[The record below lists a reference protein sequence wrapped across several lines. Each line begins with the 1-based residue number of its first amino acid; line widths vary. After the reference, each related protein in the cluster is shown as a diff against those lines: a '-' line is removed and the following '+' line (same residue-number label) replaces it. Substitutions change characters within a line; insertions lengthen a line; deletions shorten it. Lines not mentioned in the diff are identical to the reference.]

1 MLGFIQGKLLAK
13 QPAWALVSIQG
24 LGYEIH
30 LPLNVYANLPELNQE
45 VSFWLHQVV
54 REDANLLYGFAS
66 LDDRQLYRELIKIS
80 GIGPK
85 VGLAIM
91 SSMNGVSLL
100 HAIETQDLTT
110 LTRIPGIGKKTAE
123 RLLLELPDRL
133 KAWQQTSSASQSEL
147 ANLETAQPKPT
158 ANLAVAETEAALVSL
173 GYKLPQASK
182 VINQV
187 AQAGMT
193 TQELLK
199 ACLQQLSK

>member
-1 MLGFIQGKLLAK
+1 MLGFIQGQLIAK
-13 QPAWALVSIQG
+13 QPAWALVNIQG

-30 LPLNVYANLPELNQE
+30 LPLNVYANLPEINQE

-91 SSMNGVSLL
+91 SSMNATSLVR
-100 HAIETQDLTT
+100 AVEMQDITT

-133 KAWQQTSSASQSEL
+133 KAWQQVHQAEIGLDTPA
-147 ANLETAQPKPT
+147 ANKP
-158 ANLAVAETEAALVSL
+158 AHNPALAETEAALVSL
-173 GYKLPQASK
+173 GYNLTQASK
-182 VINQV
+182 VIHQV
-187 AQAGMT
+187 ATAEMT
-193 TQELLK
+193 TQQLLK
-199 ACLQQLSK
+199 ACLQQLSQK

>member
-24 LGYEIH
+24 LGYEVN
-30 LPLNVYANLPELNQE
+30 LPLNVYANLPETGQE

-91 SSMNGVSLL
+91 SSMNGISLL
-100 HAIETQDLTT
+100 HAIETKDLTS

-133 KAWQQTSSASQSEL
+133 KAWQQASANQGEL
-147 ANLETAQPKPT
+147 ANLETAQPKPA
-158 ANLAVAETEAALVSL
+158 ANLALAETEAALVSL

-187 AQAGMT
+187 AKAGMT

-199 ACLQQLSK
+199 ACLQQLSQK